1 MRTARV
7 TTAAGRR
14 FISLAAVAVVTA
26 GSFTAVAVAAPRA
39 HQAPSSHTLSAIAH
53 HANQVRVVNA
63 FGLPGTVHYAID
75 RPACGQP
82 PTPNGIR
89 CFAIKRVD
97 VPAGT
102 HGAFR
107 YIAPDRA
114 GGPNGG
120 YTPDDLAS
128 IYGYNPDLSRSSQ
141 TVAIV
146 DWYKDPNVRS
156 DLNHFDQHYG
166 LPTETAKSFRVVNQF
181 GNPSPLPKS
190 DTNSAVEITL
200 DVQSVRAVCHTC
212 KILLIEAKGP
222 FDPYLATAQN
232 TAARMGASEI
242 SDSYGE
248 PERKVGPKILAAYNH
263 PGVVISVSTGDH
275 GWFGWDFANGSG
287 GAQNAASFPSTAAS
301 VVSVGGTNVTQ
312 KPNGSRQREL
322 VWNENGKED
331 KGGLGVGP
339 LGATGGGCSRLY
351 AAKPWQ
357 SHYANYGKAGC
368 KGKRLAA
375 DVSAIAD
382 PQTGFDIYDTFGQS
396 GWITVGG
403 TSLSAPVTAAL
414 FALAGGAKGAAY
426 PSSSLYVNAQLHKAS
441 VYDVF
446 ARPGFGT
453 FASGSGLC
461 GGVPAKQCGNYVFNN
476 IVGSGGKKSHNPNAL
491 GVGLL
496 DCSFSHNPNN
506 NHNATSTS
514 RECNTFPGFDGPT
527 GLGVPNSLRLYTA
540 TNPTVAVIAPATV
553 KAHRLAHFRARAH
566 EIVPRTHV
574 TGYSW
579 AWGDGTS
586 TSSSTNRASHRYPH
600 AGKFTVV
607 LRVTDSRFQVTIKRV
622 KVTVKRG

>member
-1 MRTARV
+1 MRAARV

-26 GSFTAVAVAAPRA
+26 GSFTAVAAAAPGA
-39 HQAPSSHTLSAIAH
+39 HHAPSLHALTATAH
-53 HANQVRVVNA
+53 HANQVRAVNA

-75 RPACGQP
+75 RPACGEP

-89 CFAIKRVD
+89 CFAVKRVD
-97 VPAGT
+97 VPVGT
-102 HGAFR
+102 RGAYR
-107 YIAPDRA
+107 YIAPARA

-120 YTPDDLAS
+120 YAPNDLAN
-128 IYGYNPDLSRSSQ
+128 IYGFNPHLPRANQ

-156 DLNHFDQHYG
+156 DLNHFDQQYG
-166 LPTETAKSFRVVNQF
+166 IPTETASSFRVVNQF
-181 GNPSPLPKS
+181 GNASPLPKS

-200 DVQSVRAVCHTC
+200 DVQSVRAVCRTC

-222 FDPYLATAQN
+222 FDPDLATAQN
-232 TAARMGASEI
+232 TAARMGATEI

-248 PERKVGPKILAAYNH
+248 PERKLAPKIRAAYNH

-275 GWFGWDFANGSG
+275 GWFGWDFANSSPN
-287 GAQNAASFPSTAAS
+287 AQQAPSFPSTAPT

-312 KPNGSRQREL
+312 KANGTRRREL
-322 VWNENGKED
+322 VWNENGRD
-331 KGGLGVGP
+331 DQRGLVDGA

-382 PQTGFDIYDTFGQS
+382 PQTGFDIYDTFGQG
-396 GWITVGG
+396 GWLTVGG

-426 PSSSLYVNAQLHKAS
+426 PSSSLYVNAQVHKAS

-446 ARPGFGT
+446 ARPGFGSL
-453 FASGSGLC
+453 ASGSGFC
-461 GGVPAKQCGNYVFNN
+461 GGVPAKQCGNFVFNN
-476 IVGSGGKKSHNPNAL
+476 FTARTHNPNAL
-491 GVGLL
+491 GAGLI

-514 RECNTFPGFDGPT
+514 RECNTFPGYDGPT
-527 GLGVPNSLRLYTA
+527 GLGAPNSLRLYTA

-553 KAHRLAHFRARAH
+553 KAHQAAHFRARAH

-586 TSSSTNRASHRYPH
+586 TSSSSNRASHRYPH